1 MRGRLAVLIAAA
13 LLTLLPVNSPGV
25 SEAAKRC
32 TVADLNG
39 TYVFTAT
46 GFGTPPGGSSPTAPK
61 AIIEVISFNGDGTAD
76 TPKVTLSVNGTV
88 INESRGSSGTYTID
102 TSTANGVCTGT
113 LNFNGGA
120 PNFDIYFG
128 PSGDSDISLIQTDK
142 GNVFRGTARR
152 RPH

>member
-39 TYVFTAT
+39 TYVFAAT
-46 GFGTPPGGSSPTAPK
+46 GFGTPPGGSSPTAPR
-61 AIIEVISFNGDGTAD
+61 AIIEVISFNGDGTVD

-88 INESRGSSGTYTID
+88 INESPGSSGTDTID
-102 TSTANGVCTGT
+102 TSTANGVFTGT

-142 GNVFRGTARR
+142 GNVFRGTATRR
-152 RPH
+152 AH

>member
-13 LLTLLPVNSPGV
+13 LLTLLPVISPGV

-39 TYVFTAT
+39 TYVFAAT

-61 AIIEVISFNGDGTAD
+61 ATMEVISFSGDGTVD

-88 INESRGSSGTYTID
+88 INESPGSSGTYTID
-102 TSTANGVCTGT
+102 TST
-113 LNFNGGA
+113 
-120 PNFDIYFG
+120 
-128 PSGDSDISLIQTDK
+128 
-142 GNVFRGTARR
+142 GTAYAREPSTSTAGPQTSISTSAPR
-152 RPH
+152 ATRISR

>member
-13 LLTLLPVNSPGV
+13 LLTLLPVDSPGV

-61 AIIEVISFNGDGTAD
+61 AIIEVISFNGDGTVD

-88 INESRGSSGTYTID
+88 INESPGSSGTYTID
-102 TSTANGVCTGT
+102 TSTGT
-113 LNFNGGA
+113 AYAREPSTSTA

-142 GNVFRGTARR
+142 GNVFRGTATRSA
-152 RPH
+152 H

>member
-25 SEAAKRC
+25 SEA
-32 TVADLNG
+32 
-39 TYVFTAT
+39 
-46 GFGTPPGGSSPTAPK
+46 GGA
-61 AIIEVISFNGDGTAD
+61 
-76 TPKVTLSVNGTV
+76 
-88 INESRGSSGTYTID
+88 
-102 TSTANGVCTGT
+102 
-113 LNFNGGA
+113 A

>member
-13 LLTLLPVNSPGV
+13 LLALLPVNSPGV

-46 GFGTPPGGSSPTAPK
+46 GLGTPPGGSSPTAPK
-61 AIIEVISFNGDGTAD
+61 AIIEVISFNGDGTVD

-88 INESRGSSGTYTID
+88 INESPGSSGTYTID

-113 LNFNGGA
+113 LNFNGGS

-128 PSGDSDISLIQTDK
+128 PSRDSDISLIQTDK
-142 GNVFRGTARR
+142 GNVFRGTATRR
-152 RPH
+152 AH